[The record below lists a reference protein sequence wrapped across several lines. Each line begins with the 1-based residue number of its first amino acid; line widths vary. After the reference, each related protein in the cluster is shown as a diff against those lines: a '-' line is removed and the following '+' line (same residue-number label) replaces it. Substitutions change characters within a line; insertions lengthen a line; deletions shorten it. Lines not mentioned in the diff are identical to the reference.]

1 MSYSVPDML
10 QSFGGCFVSFSG
22 RNFESVVESFG
33 VSAGFFGVVVRIWF
47 WLCRLWGWA
56 KKKDA
61 GCSARAAPLLVVS
74 SLDVCG
80 GYHVFFCVFWVWLVM
95 AVVFLLLGACH
106 IASSLPHYVA
116 FVCGYFPAF
125 LYVPLWSSQPSCLL
139 LREQSRHLRLLKTV

>member
-56 KKKDA
+56 KK
-61 GCSARAAPLLVVS
+61 GRRMFCQSS
-74 SLDVCG
+74 SLVG
-80 GYHVFFCVFWVWLVM
+80 
-95 AVVFLLLGACH
+95 
-106 IASSLPHYVA
+106 
-116 FVCGYFPAF
+116 
-125 LYVPLWSSQPSCLL
+125 CLL
-139 LREQSRHLRLLKTV
+139 AGRLWWLSCFFLCILGMACDGRCVSVVGGLSYCF

>member
-1 MSYSVPDML
+1 MSYRVPDML

-80 GYHVFFCVFWVWLVM
+80 GYHVFFLCILGMACDGCCVS
-95 AVVFLLLGACH
+95 VVGGLSYCF
-106 IASSLPHYVA
+106 
-116 FVCGYFPAF
+116 
-125 LYVPLWSSQPSCLL
+125 
-139 LREQSRHLRLLKTV
+139 

>member
-56 KKKDA
+56 KKRTQDVLPEQLP
-61 GCSARAAPLLVVS
+61 CWLSPRWTFVVAIMFFF
-74 SLDVCG
+74 VYF
-80 GYHVFFCVFWVWLVM
+80 GYGL
-95 AVVFLLLGACH
+95 
-106 IASSLPHYVA
+106 
-116 FVCGYFPAF
+116 
-125 LYVPLWSSQPSCLL
+125 
-139 LREQSRHLRLLKTV
+139 